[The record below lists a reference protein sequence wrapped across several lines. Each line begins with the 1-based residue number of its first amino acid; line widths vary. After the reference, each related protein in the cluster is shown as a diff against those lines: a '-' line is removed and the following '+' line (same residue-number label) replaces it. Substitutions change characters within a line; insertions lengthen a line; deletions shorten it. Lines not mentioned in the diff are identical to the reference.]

1 LAAAP
6 GRARGPDRKVARQLF
21 YFLAGRIDEKALT
34 AAWETAKLGIG
45 KRSLAA
51 AVANASKARDD
62 IGKAD
67 MGRFQVHNLQRQF
80 VAFLETAALR
90 EEQVPDGRGEV
101 VFYNLGKFSQAIS
114 DFESIHFHSKPVH
127 KYASF
132 AKFLEYQA
140 EHAYPEGWQDSRT
153 PLRRARATQDGK
165 IDRRASPPCHAA

>member
-1 LAAAP
+1 
-6 GRARGPDRKVARQLF
+6 
-21 YFLAGRIDEKALT
+21 
-34 AAWETAKLGIG
+34 
-45 KRSLAA
+45 
-51 AVANASKARDD
+51 
-62 IGKAD
+62 

-80 VAFLETAALR
+80 VAFLETAARR

-140 EHAYPEGWQDSRT
+140 EHAYPEGWQDSRYVT
-153 PLRRARATQDGK
+153 PDTAPARASGAGWENRSK
-165 IDRRASPPCHAA
+165 SLASLPRGLNRISVASRALRSRRSPVVPACGIAE